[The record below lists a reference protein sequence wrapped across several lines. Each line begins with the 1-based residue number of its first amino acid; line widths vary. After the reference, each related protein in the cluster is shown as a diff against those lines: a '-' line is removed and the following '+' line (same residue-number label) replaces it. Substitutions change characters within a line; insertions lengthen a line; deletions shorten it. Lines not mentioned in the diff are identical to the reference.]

1 MLSSIED
8 LWFGEIEPVKT
19 IEQGNEE
26 IKELEGLIQR
36 NREELRKQLTKDA
49 NERFEKYADCFEEY
63 LSIVSKSAFSE
74 GFKLGARFVV
84 EVLR

>member
-1 MLSSIED
+1 MNMIDE

-49 NERFEKYADCFEEY
+49 NERFEKYVDCLEEY

-74 GFKLGARFVV
+74 GFKLGMQLVV